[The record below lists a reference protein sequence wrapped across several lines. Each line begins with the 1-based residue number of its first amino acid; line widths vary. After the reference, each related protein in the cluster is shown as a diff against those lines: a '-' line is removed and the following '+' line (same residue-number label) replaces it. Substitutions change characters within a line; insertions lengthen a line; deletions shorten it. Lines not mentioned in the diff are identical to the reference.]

1 MYAIMPIKP
10 QYSQAIM
17 KGEKLFEFRKR
28 PPKLAKRVYIYES
41 ETTRKIVGS
50 FEFDII
56 EASPEELWEK
66 CGDAGGISE
75 EDFFAYF
82 KNKSVAY
89 AMKIKNLV
97 EENIDPYA
105 LFENYKPPQCFRYY
119 DTDIISD
126 NERKK

>member
-1 MYAIMPIKP
+1 MYAIMSIKP

-28 PPKLAKRVYIYES
+28 PPKLAERVYIYES
-41 ETTRKIVGS
+41 VTTRKIVGS

-56 EASPEELWEK
+56 EGSSEEVWEK
-66 CGDAGGISE
+66 CGYASSMNE
-75 EDFFAYF
+75 EDYFLYF

-89 AMKIKNLV
+89 AMRIKNLV

-105 LFENYKPPQCFRYY
+105 LFENYTAPQNFKYY
-119 DTDIISD
+119 ETEIISN